1 MNFATLILAPNQAAA
16 RAFDFAQ
23 PVFALALRWYVSWQF
38 LKSGLLKLQSWE
50 QTLWLFENEY
60 RTPLLPPM
68 AAAVLGVLGEL
79 VFPILL
85 IVGLA
90 SRLSAAGL
98 FAVNAGLFLPAY
110 LGPDDG
116 ARLRMLRLA
125 RAAAI
130 ALPAVALLYE
140 GLAARAADK
149 RLARTGRV
157 LLWSGVIVCGRMIT
171 FYTR

>member
-98 FAVNAGLFLPAY
+98 FAVNAV
-110 LGPDDG
+110 
-116 ARLRMLRLA
+116 
-125 RAAAI
+125 
-130 ALPAVALLYE
+130 AVISYSH
-140 GLAARAADK
+140 
-149 RLARTGRV
+149 V
-157 LLWSGVIVCGRMIT
+157 LLEPGMEAALAQHVLWGFMILT
-171 FYTR
+171 LLVYGPGKLSLDHLLDRKGDIHMMAGKAGTT